1 MALASARIRS
11 AVSRPLLTV
20 PTIRLP
26 TELCRSAE
34 NRSYPFRVETIV
46 IIGASLAGVR
56 AAETLRTNGFAGA
69 LTVIGAEEHM
79 PYDRPPLSKNFLA
92 GDWDAERIALR
103 KADDLYTLNIN
114 WMLGQAATSLNTD
127 ASTVTLADGSQVSYD
142 GLIIATGGLVRRL
155 PNQPDIAGVHVL
167 RTIDDASALRDE
179 LVEDARVVVIGAG
192 FIGLEAA
199 ATATKRGAKV
209 TVLEGLEAPLIRA
222 LGPEMG
228 AAIGAVH
235 ERNGVAIRCGVQV
248 ASING
253 EAKVTGVTLTNGDTI
268 EADVVI
274 VGIGVAPATQWCSES
289 GLTIDDGIV
298 CDANLNAGP
307 ANVFVAG
314 DVLRWPNGMFKDIE
328 PTMRVEHWTNAAEQG
343 AIAAHN
349 LLATLR
355 KEPMQPYSAVP
366 FFWSDQFNARIQ
378 FLGRSFATSTV
389 DVVAGSVA
397 DGRWCAMFSTN
408 DRLTGVLGVSM
419 PKLVMPSRAMLSTY
433 TSRYDA
439 LQHFA
444 TVVAAQNK

>member
-1 MALASARIRS
+1 
-11 AVSRPLLTV
+11 
-20 PTIRLP
+20 
-26 TELCRSAE
+26 
-34 NRSYPFRVETIV
+34 
-46 IIGASLAGVR
+46 
-56 AAETLRTNGFAGA
+56 
-69 LTVIGAEEHM
+69 
-79 PYDRPPLSKNFLA
+79 
-92 GDWDAERIALR
+92 
-103 KADDLYTLNIN
+103 
-114 WMLGQAATSLNTD
+114 
-127 ASTVTLADGSQVSYD
+127 LADGSQVSYD

-167 RTIDDASALRDE
+167 RTLDDASSLRDE
-179 LVEDARVVVIGAG
+179 LVEGARVVVIGAG

-209 TVLEGLEAPLIRA
+209 TVLEGLDAPLIRA
-222 LGPEMG
+222 LGAEMG

-235 ERNGVAIRCGVQV
+235 ARNGVDIRCGVQV

-253 EAKVTGVTLTNGDTI
+253 DAKVTGVTLTNGDTI

-274 VGIGVAPATQWCSES
+274 VGIGVVPATQWCSES

-343 AIAAHN
+343 AVAAQN

-355 KEPMQPYSAVP
+355 NEPMQPYSAVP
-366 FFWSDQFNARIQ
+366 FFWSDQFDARIQ
-378 FLGRSFATSTV
+378 FLGRAFSTSTV
-389 DVVAGSVA
+389 DVVAGSVT

-444 TVVAAQNK
+444 TVVAAQTK

>member
-1 MALASARIRS
+1 M
-11 AVSRPLLTV
+11 
-20 PTIRLP
+20 
-26 TELCRSAE
+26 
-34 NRSYPFRVETIV
+34 ETIV

-56 AAETLRTNGFAGA
+56 AAETLRSNGFAGA
-69 LTVIGAEEHM
+69 LTIIGAEAHM

-92 GDWDAERIALR
+92 GDWDADRIALR
-103 KADDLYTLNIN
+103 KADDLYSLNIN

-127 ASTVTLADGSQVSYD
+127 ASIVTLADGTNISYD

-167 RTIDDASALRDE
+167 RTLDDASALRDE
-179 LVEDARVVVIGAG
+179 LVEGARVVVIGAG

-209 TVLEGLEAPLIRA
+209 TVLEGLDAPLIRA

-253 EAKVTGVTLTNGDTI
+253 DAKVTGVTLTNGDTI

-289 GLTIDDGIV
+289 GLTVDDGIV

-307 ANVFVAG
+307 VNVFVAG

-343 AIAAHN
+343 AVAAQN
-349 LLATLR
+349 LVATLR
-355 KEPMQPYSAVP
+355 NEPMQPYSAVP
-366 FFWSDQFNARIQ
+366 FFWSDQFDARIQ
-378 FLGRSFATSTV
+378 FLGRAFATSNV

-444 TVVAAQNK
+444 TVVAAQTK

>member
-1 MALASARIRS
+1 M
-11 AVSRPLLTV
+11 
-20 PTIRLP
+20 
-26 TELCRSAE
+26 
-34 NRSYPFRVETIV
+34 ETIV
-46 IIGASLAGVR
+46 IVGASLAGVR

-69 LTVIGAEEHM
+69 LTIIGAETHM
-79 PYDRPPLSKNFLA
+79 PYDRPPLSKNYLA
-92 GDWDAERIALR
+92 GDWDADRIALR
-103 KADDLYTLNIN
+103 KPDDLSALNIT
-114 WMLGQAATSLNTD
+114 WMLGTSATSLHTD
-127 ASTVTLADGSQVSYD
+127 SSVVTLADGSQVPYD

-167 RTIDDASALRDE
+167 RTLDDATALRDE
-179 LVEDARVVVIGAG
+179 LAEGVRVVVIGAG
-192 FIGLEAA
+192 FIGLEVA
-199 ATATKRGAKV
+199 ATATKRGARV

-222 LGPEMG
+222 LGAETG
-228 AAIGAVH
+228 TAIGAVH
-235 ERNGVAIRCGVQV
+235 ARNGVDIRCGVQV

-253 EAKVTGVTLTNGDTI
+253 DQCVSGVTLTNGDTI
-268 EADVVI
+268 EADVVV
-274 VGIGVAPATQWCSES
+274 VGIGVAPATQWCSDS
-289 GLTIDDGIV
+289 GLTISDGIV

-343 AIAAHN
+343 AMAAKN

-355 KEPMQPYSAVP
+355 NEPMEPYSAVP
-366 FFWSDQFNARIQ
+366 FFWSDQFDARIQ
-378 FLGRSFATSTV
+378 FLGRAFASSTV
-389 DVVAGSVA
+389 DVVAGDVA
-397 DGRWCAMFSTN
+397 AGRWCAMFSTN

-444 TVVAAQNK
+444 AVVAAQNK

>member
-1 MALASARIRS
+1 
-11 AVSRPLLTV
+11 
-20 PTIRLP
+20 
-26 TELCRSAE
+26 
-34 NRSYPFRVETIV
+34 VETIV

-56 AAETLRTNGFAGA
+56 AAETLRSNGFAGA
-69 LTVIGAEEHM
+69 LTIIGAETHM

-92 GDWDAERIALR
+92 GDWDADRIALR
-103 KADDLYTLNIN
+103 KADDLYSLNIN
-114 WMLGQAATSLNTD
+114 WMLGQPATSLNTD
-127 ASTVTLADGSQVSYD
+127 ASIVTLADGTSISYD

-167 RTIDDASALRDE
+167 RTLDDAAALRDE
-179 LVEDARVVVIGAG
+179 LVEGARVVVIGAG

-209 TVLEGLEAPLIRA
+209 TVLEGLDAPLIHA

-235 ERNGVAIRCGVQV
+235 ERNGVSIRCAVQV
-248 ASING
+248 ASIDG
-253 EAKVTGVTLTNGDTI
+253 DTQVTGVTLTNGDII

-274 VGIGVAPATQWCSES
+274 VGVGVVPATQWCSES
-289 GLTIDDGIV
+289 SLTIDDGIV

-307 ANVFVAG
+307 TNVFVAG

-343 AIAAHN
+343 AVAAQN

-355 KEPMQPYSAVP
+355 NEPMQPYSAVP
-366 FFWSDQFNARIQ
+366 FFWSDQFDARIQ
-378 FLGRSFATSTV
+378 FLGRAFSTSTI

>member
-1 MALASARIRS
+1 
-11 AVSRPLLTV
+11 
-20 PTIRLP
+20 
-26 TELCRSAE
+26 
-34 NRSYPFRVETIV
+34 
-46 IIGASLAGVR
+46 
-56 AAETLRTNGFAGA
+56 
-69 LTVIGAEEHM
+69 
-79 PYDRPPLSKNFLA
+79 LSKNFLA
-92 GDWDAERIALR
+92 GDWDADRIALR
-103 KADDLYTLNIN
+103 KADDLYSLNIN
-114 WMLGQAATSLNTD
+114 WMLGQPATSLNTD

-167 RTIDDASALRDE
+167 RTLDDASALREE
-179 LVEDARVVVIGAG
+179 LVEGARVVVIGAG

-228 AAIGAVH
+228 AGIGAVH
-235 ERNGVAIRCGVQV
+235 ERNGVTIRCGVQV
-248 ASING
+248 ASVNG
-253 EAKVTGVTLTNGDTI
+253 DAKVTGVTLTNGDVI
-268 EADVVI
+268 DADVVI

-289 GLTIDDGIV
+289 SLTIDDGIV

-307 ANVFVAG
+307 TNVFVAG

-343 AIAAHN
+343 AVAAQN

-355 KEPMQPYSAVP
+355 NEPTQPYSAVP
-366 FFWSDQFNARIQ
+366 FFWSDQFDARIQ
-378 FLGRSFATSTV
+378 FLGRAFATSTI

>member
-1 MALASARIRS
+1 M
-11 AVSRPLLTV
+11 
-20 PTIRLP
+20 
-26 TELCRSAE
+26 
-34 NRSYPFRVETIV
+34 ETIV

-56 AAETLRTNGFAGA
+56 AAETLRSNGFAGA
-69 LTVIGAEEHM
+69 LTIIGAETHM
-79 PYDRPPLSKNFLA
+79 PYDRPPLSKNYLA
-92 GDWDAERIALR
+92 GDWDADRIALR
-103 KADDLYTLNIN
+103 KEDDLYSLNIN
-114 WMLGQAATSLNTD
+114 WMLGQPATSLNTD
-127 ASTVTLADGSQVSYD
+127 ASVVTLADGATVSYD

-167 RTIDDASALRDE
+167 RTLDDATVLRDE
-179 LVEDARVVVIGAG
+179 LVEGARVVVIGAG

-209 TVLEGLEAPLIRA
+209 TVLEGLDAPLIRA
-222 LGPEMG
+222 LGAEMG

-235 ERNGVAIRCGVQV
+235 ERNGVTIRCSVQV

-253 EAKVTGVTLTNGDTI
+253 DTKVSGVTLTNGDTI
-268 EADVVI
+268 DADVVI
-274 VGIGVAPATQWCSES
+274 VGIGVAPATQWCSDS
-289 GLTIDDGIV
+289 SLTIDDGIV

-307 ANVFVAG
+307 TNVFVAG

-343 AIAAHN
+343 AVVAQN

-355 KEPMQPYSAVP
+355 NEPMQSYSAVP
-366 FFWSDQFNARIQ
+366 FFWSDQFDARIQ
-378 FLGRSFATSTV
+378 FLGRAFATSTV
-389 DVVAGSVA
+389 DVVAGNVA
-397 DGRWCAMFSTN
+397 DGRWCAMYSTN